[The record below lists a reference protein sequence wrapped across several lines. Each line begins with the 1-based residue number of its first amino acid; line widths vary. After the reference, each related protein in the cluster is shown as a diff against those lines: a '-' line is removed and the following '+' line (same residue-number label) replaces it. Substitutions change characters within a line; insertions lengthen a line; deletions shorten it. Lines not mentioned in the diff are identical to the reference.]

1 MSGGGAFSREAGSL
15 DEIRAGSGESVP
27 LPAKRTRPPRAGDFW
42 PLARAVEARLPPGD
56 GWEERV
62 SDTGVFVGRYRARGH
77 WLGQH
82 VRDAGEIPVALDA
95 VWRRIGECKDSRP
108 AGRAGR

>member
-1 MSGGGAFSREAGSL
+1 M
-15 DEIRAGSGESVP
+15 
-27 LPAKRTRPPRAGDFW
+27 
-42 PLARAVEARLPPGD
+42 
-56 GWEERV
+56 